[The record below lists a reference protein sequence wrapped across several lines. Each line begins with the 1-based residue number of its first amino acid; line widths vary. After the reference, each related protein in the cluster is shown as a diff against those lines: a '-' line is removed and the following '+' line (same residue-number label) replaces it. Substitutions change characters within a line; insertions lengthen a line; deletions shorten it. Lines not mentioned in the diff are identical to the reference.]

1 MTLTTRFEDALVFA
15 AQLHREQRRKSTD
28 VPYIAHLLAVT
39 ALVLEYGGD
48 EDTAIAALLHDAIED
63 QGGAATRELI
73 RERFGRR
80 VVAIV
85 DGASDTDETPKP
97 PWRDRKERYLA
108 HLATAPPEV
117 LLVTTADKL
126 HNARAIL
133 ADYRVQGEAL
143 WARFNAG
150 REEQLWFYRSMVQTL
165 TAAAPASLRPMVE
178 ELARVV
184 DELRMLTEG
193 EGV

>member
-1 MTLTTRFEDALVFA
+1 MTPTTRFEDALVFA
-15 AQLHREQRRKSTD
+15 ARLHREQRRKSTD

-39 ALVLEYGGD
+39 ALVLEYCDD

-73 RERFGRR
+73 RERFGQR

-85 DGASDTDETPKP
+85 DGSSDTDETPKP
-97 PWRDRKERYLA
+97 PWRARKERYLA

-133 ADYRVQGEAL
+133 ADYRLHGEVL

-165 TAAAPASLRPMVE
+165 TAVAPVDIQPLVE

-184 DELRMLTEG
+184 DELQTLMEA
-193 EGV
+193 V